1 MEDPMELDEQIPINE
16 PKTPKTSK
24 RKQSKIDDDDVFVK
38 EKNIKGILLSVRKPS
53 YVLKRGIGIGRELR
67 SLRSEHRKR
76 LRCILRQLVRR
87 QNWEEACGVL
97 SLLLKGT
104 YKESGVRSNRN
115 KYWATLELLERMKAA
130 KLEHKTVRK
139 VYDIWMKK
147 DGDGKNK
154 RSLKGRLDVHL
165 EFLLFHLS
173 RSKTD
178 DAIQTIISLKQDRDF
193 SKDPIANLVVGLA
206 YCHIW
211 YKGIS
216 KEVCVRLHDDSH
228 ESSTSIQSGMSES
241 QGMMS
246 VHYSNGQEGAD
257 VEIQKPDSNTSVGN
271 YKQEVKKEKPE
282 YDELHMNFDELHMI
296 SDESD
301 QNGNTARFPH
311 TGDKVYGSIVNTHDL
326 EGLLMP
332 IRFPKTNS
340 FEDFISLQNSI
351 KNDHYKAAVDHLKKA
366 LHSTPPAYEAL
377 LPLIQASNIIYKK
390 YYFKKTF
397 VVI

>member
-1 MEDPMELDEQIPINE
+1 MKDPMELDEQIPTSPTDE

-24 RKQSKIDDDDVFVK
+24 RKQSKIDDEDEVVVK
-38 EKNIKGILLSVRKPS
+38 ERNIKGILLSVRKPS
-53 YVLKRGIGIGRELR
+53 YVLKRGIGIGIGIGIGRELR

-154 RSLKGRLDVHL
+154 RSLKGRLDVQL

-173 RSKTD
+173 QSKSD
-178 DAIQTIISLKQDRDF
+178 DAIQTIIS
-193 SKDPIANLVVGLA
+193 
-206 YCHIW
+206 
-211 YKGIS
+211 
-216 KEVCVRLHDDSH
+216 
-228 ESSTSIQSGMSES
+228 SIQSGMSES

-282 YDELHMNFDELHMI
+282 YDELHMN
-296 SDESD
+296 SDDSD
-301 QNGNTARFPH
+301 QNGNAAWFPH

-326 EGLLMP
+326 EDLLMP
-332 IRFPKTNS
+332 MRFPKTNS

-351 KNDHYKAAVDHLKKA
+351 KNDHYKAAVDHLKNA
-366 LHSTPPAYEAL
+366 LHSTPPAFEAL
-377 LPLIQASNIIYKK
+377 LPLIQASNIIY
-390 YYFKKTF
+390 
-397 VVI
+397 